1 MASITYDEA
10 AHLLRRMSFGGSP
23 DEIDDIASRGRE
35 GAVDSLI
42 NYEQT
47 DNRAMDDLLRS
58 SFDFSNP
65 LDFPRFNRG
74 ELQRWWFTRM
84 TYTRRPFEEKM
95 TLFWH
100 NHFAT
105 SASKTGD
112 LFIYNQNVTL
122 RSYALDQFDNLLLK
136 VAQDPAMLLW
146 LDGVTNVRGK
156 PNENFARE
164 LQELFTMG
172 IADVVTGEANY
183 TEQDV
188 KEIARAFTGWK
199 FFHPRDDPNPFSY
212 QFVVNDPEHDNTV
225 KTIYSGTQWARTGNL
240 DGADVIGVISARRAT
255 ARYVVKKL
263 FDFFVYPVGSDTTDK
278 AIIEKFADVYV
289 SHNHSIKELVRA
301 IFTSDEFFSQR
312 ALFAL
317 VKSPVEIIVGPIRM
331 LGARYNP
338 GTSAREGASNNI
350 LAAISIFLG
359 QELFNPPDVSGWKLN
374 LGWINT
380 STLLNRFTYADLLVI
395 NRARD
400 LNAPGLWLAH
410 EQLRSF
416 AKKNSKKTVKKL
428 LSILGPLDV
437 DGEMVAALRTYLE
450 SDDQGNPIGFALDDL
465 TLDKKVRGLIHLI
478 MCLSEFQLN

>member
-10 AHLLRRMSFGGSP
+10 AHLLRRMGFGGSP
-23 DEIDDIASRGRE
+23 DEVDDVASRGRE

-42 NYEQT
+42 NYEQV

-65 LDFPRFNRG
+65 FDFTRFNRG

-112 LFIYNQNVTL
+112 LFIYNQNLTL
-122 RSYALDQFDNLLLK
+122 RSYGLDQFDNLLLR

-146 LDGVTNVRGK
+146 LDGVTNVRGN

-172 IADVVTGEANY
+172 ITDVVTGEANY

-199 FFHPRDDPNPFSY
+199 FFHPRNDPNPFSY
-212 QFVVNDPEHDNTV
+212 QFVVNDPEHDNTI

-255 ARYVVKKL
+255 ARYLVKKL
-263 FDFFVYPVGSDTTDK
+263 FDFFVYPVSSSAADK
-278 AIIEKFADVYV
+278 ATIEKFADVYV
-289 SHNHSIKELVRA
+289 SRNHSIKELVRA
-301 IFTSDEFFSQR
+301 IFASDEFFSQR

-317 VKSPVEIIVGPIRM
+317 VKSPVEIIVDPIRM

-350 LAAISIFLG
+350 LAAFSIFLG

-395 NRARD
+395 NRPRD
-400 LNAPGLWLAH
+400 LNAPGLWLSH

-437 DGEMVAALRTYLE
+437 GSEMIATLRTYLE
-450 SDDQGNPIGFALDDL
+450 SDDQGNPIGFVIDDQ